1 MARTRNLSGVPR
13 CVGFGFA
20 AMLLALAGA
29 PGGAARAAVTEEQAA
44 QRIASD
50 YGVEIL
56 RVRAGEIDDR
66 AVWLVT
72 VMKPGG
78 NSNDAFQV
86 TTLAV
91 DQETGDLVP
100 NFRPGSGAP
109 PDAGEISTRIEQQ
122 PDVLRSRSW
131 R

>member
-1 MARTRNLSGVPR
+1 MARTRKLSGVLR
-13 CVGFGFA
+13 CVGLGLA

-29 PGGAARAAVTEEQAA
+29 LGGTARAAVTEEQAA
-44 QRIASD
+44 ERIASD
-50 YGVEIL
+50 YGVEVL

-100 NFRPGSGAP
+100 NFRPGSGAL
-109 PDAGEISTRIEQQ
+109 PDAGENSTRIEQQ